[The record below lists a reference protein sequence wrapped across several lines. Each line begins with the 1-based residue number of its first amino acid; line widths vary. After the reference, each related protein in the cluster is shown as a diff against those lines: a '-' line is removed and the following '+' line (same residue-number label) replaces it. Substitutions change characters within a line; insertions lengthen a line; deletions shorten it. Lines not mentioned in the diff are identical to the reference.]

1 MEENHEKKHKP
12 TKGHAPR
19 DIPAHLP
26 SGSEPIHPNA
36 AAAAIF
42 TGITTTEK
50 EQCTRQELLD
60 LLIHERFERSVLAG
74 EFQRFRN
81 AAEVR
86 EALLEEEIEA
96 SVVEVLKG
104 DNKSDELTEALGV
117 LRTALVDFEDKE
129 EELIKTNASSMSL
142 VVGKE
147 QELRSAA
154 ARLERERRLRLME
167 TTALNKRITM
177 LEHLRQS
184 LVPGI
189 SSETDSCYWN
199 FCISLRGIA
208 SHENAF
214 NPNLCNRGG
223 LTMLIRLCASSRAP
237 EVILAAASAIAELA
251 ADGKSRRKVL
261 ALGGIKPLCA
271 LLRDACHAE
280 GRGTATLAEQQMIS
294 LVAFAVSRLAIDP
307 LIRAEL
313 ARVGAIA
320 PLAELCRHSKN
331 RITLH
336 ACCMALSNMSFEN
349 AANKAR
355 IVGGGAVQAIVRILG
370 EETENAV
377 VFEAAKCLSNI
388 TCDCIQGQQEVAKSG
403 GIQAMV
409 FLLGKK
415 SLPTTTMRAT
425 LGALANVAL
434 NISMGKP
441 TVVASAGLM
450 PMIRFL
456 SKRKTHPDVV
466 SQAAKALGNTAFG
479 SQSVKARI
487 MAEKAGPPLV
497 ARLIAAAAA
506 VAAQRSTGGSRGDGS
521 DGSGGSGGSAPMV
534 KQDPA
539 ALSLSVTT
547 QLCKAMTSLCL
558 NRDNGRLFCTFG
570 ILEPICELCDAA
582 HEIAVRV
589 QPLEKYAV
597 ESKNNSSSGGP
608 SDENEDSTDEDIA
621 KDPTA
626 SKKSDYTGAPYET
639 TTPRLDPSVGL
650 VAAVDARAAL
660 LSSLCLN
667 DEVRDIAVE
676 RLDAAKSMTRVA
688 IAYLYA
694 HRYDRSNPTVPYPV
708 SPPFPVDPSQLPP
721 PEKLAQ
727 HAGLPPWLKLG
738 LMKYANRAKID
749 RDELFYCSDLVR
761 QNGEFFVDFTCYSEY
776 FSNADVTLI
785 SGSSDLQA
793 TR

>member
-1 MEENHEKKHKP
+1 MNKSKPKGKDKKKKVKP
-12 TKGHAPR
+12 RAAR
-19 DIPAHLP
+19 DIPTTLP
-26 SGSEPIHPNA
+26 TGSEPVHPNVA
-36 AAAAIF
+36 AAQIF
-42 TGITTTEK
+42 TGLTNQEK
-50 EQCTRQELLD
+50 EECTREELLD
-60 LLIHERFERSVLAG
+60 LLRHERNERSILAG
-74 EFQRFRN
+74 EFQRFKN
-81 AAEVR
+81 ASEVR
-86 EALLEEEIEA
+86 EAQLEEEIEA
-96 SVVEVLKG
+96 SVVQVLQGENSK
-104 DNKSDELTEALGV
+104 DELTETLTF
-117 LRTALVDFEDKE
+117 LRSELDNFEDRE

-147 QELRSAA
+147 NELRNAA
-154 ARLERERRLRLME
+154 ARLEKERRLRLME
-167 TTALNKRITM
+167 NKALEKRITM

-189 SSETDSCYWN
+189 SSETDSTYWN

-208 SHENAF
+208 TYEKTF
-214 NPNLCNRGG
+214 NPNICNRGG
-223 LTMLIRLCASSRAP
+223 LTMLIRLCGSSKSP
-237 EVILAAASAIAELA
+237 EVILAAASAIAEIA
-251 ADGKSRRKVL
+251 VDGRSRRKVL
-261 ALGGIKPLCA
+261 ALGGIKPLCS
-271 LLRDACHAE
+271 LLKDACEAE

-320 PLAELCRHSKN
+320 PLAELARHSKN

-355 IVGGGAVQAIVRILG
+355 IVSGGAVQAIVRILG
-370 EETENAV
+370 EETEKAV

-434 NISMGKP
+434 NVSMGKP

-506 VAAQRSTGGSRGDGS
+506 AASQRTGVDHGDS
-521 DGSGGSGGSAPMV
+521 PTT

-570 ILEPICELCDAA
+570 VLEPICELCDCA
-582 HEIAVRV
+582 HELAIQV
-589 QPLEKYAV
+589 QPLGAFLSPDNTTKT
-597 ESKNNSSSGGP
+597 NDNSSSE
-608 SDENEDSTDEDIA
+608 DEEDED
-621 KDPTA
+621 A
-626 SKKSDYTGAPYET
+626 SKKSDYTGAPYKS
-639 TTPRLDPSVGL
+639 TTPRLDPSIGL
-650 VAAVDARAAL
+650 VEAVDARAAL
-660 LSSLCLN
+660 LSALCLN

-676 RLDAAKSMTRVA
+676 RLDAAKSMTRVSGGFVWA
-688 IAYLYA
+688 VVVGVRVVEDCGCGCGCGCGCCCGCCGWFLWHSHCVTLSFVFGCCRLPLLICAPIATI
-694 HRYDRSNPTVPYPV
+694 NPTP
-708 SPPFPVDPSQLPP
+708 
-721 PEKLAQ
+721 Q
-727 HAGLPPWLKLG
+727 HRIP
-738 LMKYANRAKID
+738 
-749 RDELFYCSDLVR
+749 
-761 QNGEFFVDFTCYSEY
+761 
-776 FSNADVTLI
+776 
-785 SGSSDLQA
+785 
-793 TR
+793 

>member
-1 MEENHEKKHKP
+1 MEGKKEGRKP
-12 TKGHAPR
+12 KVKPR
-19 DIPAHLP
+19 AAREIPLSLP
-26 SGSEPIHPNA
+26 TGSEPTHPNA
-36 AAAAIF
+36 AAASVF
-42 TGITTTEK
+42 TGITKNE
-50 EQCTRQELLD
+50 ELMTREELLEV
-60 LLIHERFERSVLAG
+60 IKHERDERSVLTG
-74 EFQRFRN
+74 EFQRFKN

-86 EALLEEEIEA
+86 EAQLEDEIEA

-104 DNKSDELTEALGV
+104 ENSKDELTETLSF
-117 LRTALVDFEDKE
+117 LRTELSNFKERE
-129 EELIKTNASSMSL
+129 EELIQTNASSMSL
-142 VVGKE
+142 VIGKE
-147 QELRSAA
+147 NELRNAA
-154 ARLERERRLRLME
+154 TRLEKERRLRLME
-167 TTALNKRITM
+167 NAALEKRITM

-189 SSETDSCYWN
+189 TSETDSTYWN
-199 FCISLRGIA
+199 FCISIRGIA
-208 SHENAF
+208 SHEKAF
-214 NPNLCNRGG
+214 NPNICNRGG
-223 LTMLIRLCASSRAP
+223 LTMLIRLCNSSKSP
-237 EVILAAASAIAELA
+237 EVILAAASAIAELSV
-251 ADGKSRRKVL
+251 DGRSRRKVL
-261 ALGGIKPLCA
+261 ALGGIKPLCS
-271 LLRDACHAE
+271 LLNDACEAE

-313 ARVGAIA
+313 ARVGAIS

-331 RITLH
+331 KITLH

-355 IVGGGAVQAIVRILG
+355 IVGGGAVQAIVRILA
-370 EETENAV
+370 EETESAV

-415 SLPTTTMRAT
+415 SLSTTTMRAT

-506 VAAQRSTGGSRGDGS
+506 AASQRTGFNANNNGS
-521 DGSGGSGGSAPMV
+521 PTTT

-570 ILEPICELCDAA
+570 ILEPICELCDCA
-582 HEIAVRV
+582 HELAIRV
-589 QPLEKYAV
+589 QPLGQYFTDDNSNKGKKKSDE
-597 ESKNNSSSGGP
+597 SSS
-608 SDENEDSTDEDIA
+608 SDGEDEEDEA
-621 KDPTA
+621 NKDPNE
-626 SKKSDYTGAPYET
+626 SKKSGYKGAPYT
-639 TTPRLDPSVGL
+639 STTPRLDPSIGL
-650 VAAVDARAAL
+650 VEAVDARAAL
-660 LSSLCLN
+660 LASLCLN

-688 IAYLYA
+688 IAYLEA
-694 HRYDRSNPTVPYPV
+694 HQFDRSSPTKPFPVQPPYPV
-708 SPPFPVDPSQLPP
+708 SPNMLPP
-721 PEKLAQ
+721 PEELAK
-727 HAGLPPWLKLG
+727 HPGLPAWLKLG
-738 LMKYANRAKID
+738 LMKYASRSKID

-761 QNGEFFVDFTCYSEY
+761 QNGEFFADFTCYSEY
-776 FSNADVTLI
+776 FSNANVTLI
-785 SGSSDLQA
+785 SGSSELQA